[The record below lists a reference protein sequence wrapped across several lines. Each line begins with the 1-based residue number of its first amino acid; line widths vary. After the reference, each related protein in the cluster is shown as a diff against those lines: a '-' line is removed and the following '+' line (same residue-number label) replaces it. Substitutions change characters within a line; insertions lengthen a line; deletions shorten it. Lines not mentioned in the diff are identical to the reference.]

1 VIGFTAI
8 LALKTVSK
16 ENVFTVE
23 YDFFVGDPDKKGQ
36 SDNTRQGIAS
46 GDRADN
52 PFRVVG
58 DRHGFASKE

>member
-8 LALKTVSK
+8 LALKTVSE
-16 ENVFTVE
+16 ENVFTVQ
-23 YDFFVGDPDKKGQ
+23 YDSFVGDPDKKGK
-36 SDNTRQGIAS
+36 SDNTWQGIAS
-46 GDRADN
+46 GNRADH